1 MRCVYTARS
10 SLERVSPRADDG
22 IVGTLIPYQGFLRTS
37 EFDRARLLDM
47 TARLR
52 GATLVATALCGV
64 AVYPLLSVTGPE
76 LLVPLTIGGG
86 GQIAIGF
93 VFPKLRSPERWILG
107 GDCLAVVMICWGVAL
122 TSGLGSPLLPLL
134 VLPLLSVGGRHT
146 PRVFAGFLA
155 LSIVAPLVAAL
166 LASRPA
172 LDDDTAHA
180 LADLATIGG
189 SAAIIASL
197 MRAEWQFRHQSLL
210 DPLTGLLNRLALQRR
225 IEELRTQ
232 AAVAEGPICVLVG
245 DIDYFKLVNDRCGH
259 ETGDAVLAEVASI
272 LRTNLRSF
280 SMLYRL
286 GGEEF
291 LALLPGLDLHG
302 GVAVAERLREA
313 VEQAGPRGLAVT
325 MSFGVTA
332 ATGAEIDLDAMFG
345 VADRRLYEAKR
356 GGRNRVVPGGAGPD
370 QPSSEATASRRK
382 SNIRHRSPATKARR
396 AISPSAPNGSA

>member
-1 MRCVYTARS
+1 M
-10 SLERVSPRADDG
+10 
-22 IVGTLIPYQGFLRTS
+22 IVGTLIPYRGFLRTS

-52 GATLVATALCGV
+52 GATLVGTALCGI
-64 AVYPLLSVTGPE
+64 AVYPLLSITGPE
-76 LLVPLTIGGG
+76 LLVPLAIGGG
-86 GQIAIGF
+86 GQVAIGF
-93 VFPKLRSPERWILG
+93 VFPKLRSPERWILA

-122 TSGLGSPLLPLL
+122 TGGLGSPLLPLL

-146 PRVFAGFLA
+146 PRVFGGFIA

-166 LASRPA
+166 LATRTGI
-172 LDDDTAHA
+172 DDDAAHA
-180 LADLATIGG
+180 LADLATLGG

-197 MRAEWQFRHQSLL
+197 MRAEWQFRHQSLV

-225 IEELRTQ
+225 MEELRTQ
-232 AAVAEGPICVLVG
+232 AAMAEGPICMLIG
-245 DIDYFKLVNDRCGH
+245 DIDHFKLVNDRHGH

-272 LRTNLRSF
+272 LRTSLRSF

-291 LALLPGLDLHG
+291 LALLPGLDLHT
-302 GVAVAERLREA
+302 GVALADRLREGIA
-313 VEQAGPRGLAVT
+313 DAAPRGLAVT
-325 MSFGVTA
+325 MSFGVSA

-356 GGRNRVVPGGAGPD
+356 AGRNRVVPGGAEPA

-382 SNIRHRSPATKARR
+382 SNMRRRSPATNARR
-396 AISPSAPNGSA
+396 ATSPSSPSGSA